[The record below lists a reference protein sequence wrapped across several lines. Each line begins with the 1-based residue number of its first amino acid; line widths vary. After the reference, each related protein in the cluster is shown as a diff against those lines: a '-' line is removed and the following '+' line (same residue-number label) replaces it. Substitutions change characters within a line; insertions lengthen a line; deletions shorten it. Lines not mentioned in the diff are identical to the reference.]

1 MFKNSKP
8 DTIYLQCFINKKDL
22 TSSEQTFV
30 RDWVNLK
37 WLYLGY
43 KYIGSFKKK
52 KHFKRISKKQVALWQ
67 LVII

>member
-8 DTIYLQCFINKKDL
+8 DTIYLQCFFNKKDL

-30 RDWVNLK
+30 RDWVNLM

-52 KHFKRISKKQVALWQ
+52 QHFKRTKKRKLLSGNLQ
-67 LVII
+67 

>member
-8 DTIYLQCFINKKDL
+8 DTIYLQRFINKKDL

-52 KHFKRISKKQVALWQ
+52 KHFKRILKKQVALWQ

>member
-30 RDWVNLK
+30 RDWVNLM
-37 WLYLGY
+37 WLYWHLHDC
-43 KYIGSFKKK
+43 IGSFKKK
-52 KHFKRISKKQVALWQ
+52 KHFKRTKKRKLLSGNLQ
-67 LVII
+67 

>member
-22 TSSEQTFV
+22 TSTEQTFV
-30 RDWVNLK
+30 RDWVNLM

-43 KYIGSFKKK
+43 KYICSFKKK
-52 KHFKRISKKQVALWQ
+52 KHFKRTKKSELLSGNLQ
-67 LVII
+67 

>member
-22 TSSEQTFV
+22 TSSKQTFV

-52 KHFKRISKKQVALWQ
+52 KHFKRT
-67 LVII
+67 

>member
-37 WLYLGY
+37 HVGEWDG
-43 KYIGSFKKK
+43 F
-52 KHFKRISKKQVALWQ
+52 AE
-67 LVII
+67 